1 MFKDR
6 LIFSPKIEIRK
17 STIHGW
23 GIFAKEDIKSG
34 EILEESPFL
43 IVPMSPGESSSIFI
57 DYRFNY
63 PRTNW
68 KYQTIPFGFSCLYN
82 HSNNPN
88 ARWET
93 DEENELFVFYTK
105 KDIKKDEEILVY
117 YGDNIYWQDGRTH
130 IKVV

>member
-6 LIFSPKIEIRK
+6 LIFSLKIEIRK

-68 KYQTIPFGFSCLYN
+68 KYQAIPFGFSCLYN
-82 HSNNPN
+82 HSNDPN
-88 ARWET
+88 AGWET

-117 YGDNIYWQDGRTH
+117 YGDNSYWLDGRTH
-130 IKVV
+130 TKVV